1 MKGGTFQ
8 TVSPQL
14 MANMWGLYSL
24 NIHDPSFT
32 IMKGFTV
39 LLLVFVD
46 YDYRCL
52 IAEVGCQGRISD
64 GGVYRNSNFYSALKT
79 QQLNLPEP
87 RLLPQ
92 SSDPFW
98 ESTQCKVDPPIV
110 FVADDAF
117 PLSTNCMKPFGFKNA
132 SDMERIFDYRLS
144 RFRRIAENGFGIWN
158 NRFKLFSTKTQLTP
172 EKTAIAVM
180 ASLALQ
186 NMLRTK
192 SSESYTP
199 VGFIDTETNDGIIE
213 GTWREGTAPNLALGR
228 HTIWKNVFS
237 R

>member
-14 MANMWGLYSL
+14 MANKWGLYSL

-32 IMKGFTV
+32 IIKGFTV

-46 YDYRCL
+46 YDYRFV

-87 RLLPQ
+87 RPLPQ

-98 ESTQCKVDPPIV
+98 ESTQCKVDIPIV

-186 NMLRTK
+186 NMLRTN
-192 SSESYTP
+192 SRESYTP
-199 VGFIDTETNDGIIE
+199 VDFIDTETNDG
-213 GTWREGTAPNLALGR
+213 TWNVKRR
-228 HTIWKNVFS
+228 HCPKPCSWKTCDMEE
-237 R
+237 RL